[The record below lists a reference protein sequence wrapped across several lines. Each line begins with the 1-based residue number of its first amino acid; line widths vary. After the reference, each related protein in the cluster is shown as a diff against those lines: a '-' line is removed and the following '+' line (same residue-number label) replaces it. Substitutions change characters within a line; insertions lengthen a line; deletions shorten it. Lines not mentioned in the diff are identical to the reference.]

1 LKQIETATFSNVIAT
16 RANVEDAKPS
26 LVKKHSKPPKATQ
39 NANILKIG
47 ATLHIQANLAKK
59 GVGTKS
65 SSKL

>member
-1 LKQIETATFSNVIAT
+1 LKQIETAKFSNVIAT
-16 RANVEDAKPS
+16 RANVEPS
-26 LVKKHSKPPKATQ
+26 LVKKHSKPPKATR

-65 SSKL
+65 SSRL